1 MLEDVTVIN
10 MFKDCMEV
18 TLNRADLHTKCNIRN
33 VFDLFEY
40 AHFNLSIADVV
51 HFCYEER
58 DLWLCI
64 FFKKASMSLHMVV
77 VCSLCC
83 VCCRRMNE

>member
-1 MLEDVTVIN
+1 

-64 FFKKASMSLHMVV
+64 FFKKSFNVPPYGCSMFLV
-77 VCSLCC
+77 LCLLSQDE
-83 VCCRRMNE
+83 RMK